1 MRLNFINRFFA
12 DTEVGA
18 KFTLD
23 ADQPMRTM
31 KEFKQEVRDAEANLL
46 NMQEKF
52 GATSKQALDAA
63 KKVALLKDNIKDA
76 SETARL
82 FDPGN
87 RFQVLGNAV
96 RGLVGGF
103 TALQGVL
110 ALAGVEGEELQK
122 TLLKVQG
129 ALALTEGLN
138 VIADVTKDFQRL
150 GSVLVQTLGK
160 SGLIGLAIAGV
171 TALGLALSG
180 VFSKKV
186 SQDVTA
192 LKDSLKDY
200 SKAAGEARAKTVE
213 VKVAFEQ
220 ARAGVISKE
229 QALKVYNDTLGDSL
243 GRTNDLATAEKLLA
257 DKAETYIKITALK
270 AQANALFAKSADI
283 TSKALI
289 AQSEI
294 TNDVVV
300 AGVNV
305 TNKLRAK
312 INEDLEAGKKIDA
325 LAGDLLKKAGDLA
338 KASNINTG
346 TPLGKPTN
354 KPDKIKKD
362 AEEEGRIVAAVE
374 EEKLAQKTYFADR
387 DFKIDTELAT
397 KKIDLSKTIAD
408 SAIAAN
414 EAQMKSA
421 ADLLAYEQYITSS
434 RIEAAKAVG
443 LALGAL
449 SELIGK
455 QTAAGKTLAIAQAVI
470 NTWLG
475 VTEIIKTKS
484 VLPEPMATISR
495 IANIVAIVATGLNA
509 VKNIAKAQVPG
520 ASSGGSIGSQSSAAP
535 IQPRVPSATSTLLD
549 QAQLNQIGNATARA
563 FILESDITSSRER
576 WRRINRAARI

>member
-1 MRLNFINRFFA
+1 MRLNFINRYFA

-23 ADQPMRTM
+23 ADQPKKTM
-31 KEFKQEVRDAEANLL
+31 KEFKKELVDAKTELL
-46 NMQEKF
+46 NMQQQF

-63 KKVALLKDNIKDA
+63 KKVAVLTDNLKDAN
-76 SETARL
+76 ETAKL

-87 RFQVLGNAV
+87 KFQVLGNSI

-138 VIADVTKDFQRL
+138 VIADVAKDFQRL
-150 GSVLVQTLGK
+150 GSVIVQTLGK
-160 SGLIGLAIAGV
+160 NGAIGLAIAGV
-171 TALGLALSG
+171 ALLGAALIG
-180 VFSKKV
+180 VFDGPSKKIKE
-186 SQDVTA
+186 
-192 LKDSLKDY
+192 LNNSLKELA
-200 SKAAGEARAKTVE
+200 KAEADARKEVYEIRNAFKQAELGIITKKEALDKYNNGLGKTIGFAK
-213 VKVAFEQ
+213 
-220 ARAGVISKE
+220 
-229 QALKVYNDTLGDSL
+229 
-243 GRTNDLATAEKLLA
+243 DLNEAEKLTGENA
-257 DKAETYIKITALK
+257 AAYIKVQGLK
-270 AQANALFAKSADI
+270 AQANYILGKSAEL
-283 TSKALI
+283 SGKAMI
-289 AQSEI
+289 AEAELAKAAFDPRTAQGQF
-294 TNDVVV
+294 
-300 AGVNV
+300 AGLF
-305 TNKLRAK
+305 KQRA
-312 INEDLEAGKKIDA
+312 EQQKKDA
-325 LAGDLLKKAGDLA
+325 DDLLKLIDGINEKIAE
-338 KASNINTG
+338 ASKGFKTTTSPTG
-346 TPLGKPTN
+346 TART
-354 KPDKIKKD
+354 DKIKKD

-421 ADLLAYEQYITSS
+421 ADLLAYEQYITNS

-455 QTAAGKTLAIAQAVI
+455 QTAAGKALAIAQAVI